1 MSQLLD
7 QVRSI
12 MALRH
17 YSAKTQKAYVDWI
30 RRFIIYHSKR
40 HPAQMGEQE
49 IRSFL
54 TFLAQE
60 KKVSASTQNQA
71 FNGLLFL
78 YNTVLKKKLGNIS
91 GVLRAK
97 RPLRLPVVLTRQEA
111 FTILSFLQHPH
122 KLMAGILYG
131 SGLRIAECVR
141 LRLKDLD
148 LNTLIITVRDGKG
161 EKDRTTMLPRRLVP
175 HIGKQIEKVLRLLRL
190 DLQQGFNG
198 VSLPYALSRK
208 YPNAPFEAG
217 WQYLF
222 PASKLS
228 SVPGGQQRLR
238 HHLHESALQREIK
251 DAVRKSGIL
260 KQATPHSFRHSFA
273 THLLQSGYD
282 IRTVQQLLGHKDV
295 RTTMIYTHVA
305 DKGLLGVRSPLDA

>member
-305 DKGLLGVRSPLDA
+305 DNGLLGVRSPLDA

>member
-7 QVRSI
+7 QVRST

-111 FTILSFLQHPH
+111 FTILSFLQHPY

-175 HIGKQIEKVLRLLRL
+175 HIGNQIEKVRRLLRL
-190 DLQQGFNG
+190 DLQQEFNG

-228 SVPGGQQRLR
+228 GVPGGQQRLR

-295 RTTMIYTHVA
+295 RTTDWH
-305 DKGLLGVRSPLDA
+305 

>member
-295 RTTMIYTHVA
+295 RTTMTYTHVA